1 MSINDNSPTFDH
13 IAAGWYNFRHHTIF
27 KTELEALALR
37 WKCGKLLN
45 IGCGHGADF
54 LPFKD
59 SFQLFGIDISSEM
72 LKYSGKFQRKHGFT
86 AQLTQADMRLL
97 PFPDASFDFALAV
110 ASIHH
115 IECKSDRIKAVQ
127 ELHRVL
133 KPGGEAFITV
143 WNAYQLRFLFKGRNI
158 MIPWRNKDEVVQ
170 RFYHLFSFREA
181 ENLVRSAGF
190 KIIYS
195 HPESRYHLPVKYFS
209 RNICLLIK
217 KS

>member
-1 MSINDNSPTFDH
+1 MSINDAPPTFDR

-54 LPFKD
+54 VPFKGT
-59 SFQLFGIDISSEM
+59 FELFGVDISPEM
-72 LKYSGKFQRKHGFT
+72 LKYADKFMRKHAFT
-86 AQLTQADMRLL
+86 ADFKQADMRSL
-97 PFPDASFDFALAV
+97 PYLDASFDFALAV

-115 IECKSDRIKAVQ
+115 IECKSDRMKAIQ
-127 ELHRVL
+127 EIFRIL
-133 KPGGEAFITV
+133 KSGGEAFITV
-143 WNAYQLRFLFKGRNI
+143 WNGWQPRFWFKGRDI
-158 MIPWRNKDEVVQ
+158 MVPWRNKMEVIN
-170 RFYHLFSFREA
+170 RFYHLFSYREL
-181 ENLVRSAGF
+181 EELVKYAGF

-195 HPESRYHLPVKYFS
+195 HPESNYMHPIKYFS

-217 KS
+217 KP